1 MIYLDYNATT
11 PVDPAIIELVAQVM
25 RESSANPTSSH
36 ACGLAVR
43 RRVEAARAQLAE
55 LLGAQPDEILF
66 TGGGT
71 ESNNLAVKGIAWAH
85 QERGRHLVTS
95 VVDHAAVR
103 LPMEFLTRFG
113 FEVTYLPVDE
123 FGRVAPADLQTALR
137 DDTILVSIMQAQ
149 NEVGTLQPI
158 AELAA
163 LAHAR
168 GALFHCDASQAVGKV
183 ITRVDELGV
192 DLLTVA
198 GHKFYAPKGCGAL
211 YLRNGIEISPL
222 LHGAGHERGL
232 RGGTLNNH
240 GIIALGQ
247 AAQLADEHGLPAS
260 SKLRDELWS
269 GLQTALGERV
279 QLNGHPQQRLPNTLN
294 VSFAGVQ
301 GTRLLEE
308 AGIAASTGAACHSG
322 EVSPVLRAMGISPER
337 ARGAVRL
344 SLGRFTTDAEVATA
358 IANLSRAYQKLAG
371 AASR

>member
-11 PVDPAIIELVAQVM
+11 PVDPTIIELVGQVM

-36 ACGLAVR
+36 APGLAVR
-43 RRVEAARAQLAE
+43 ERVETARTQLAE
-55 LLGAQPDEILF
+55 LLAASPNEILF

-85 QERGRHLVTS
+85 QDKGRHLITS

-103 LPMEFLTRFG
+103 LPMEFLARFG

-123 FGRVAPADLQTALR
+123 FGRVSPSDLAAALR

-158 AELAA
+158 AELAS
-163 LAHAR
+163 LAHSR

-183 ITRVDELGV
+183 TTRVDELGV

-211 YLRNGIEISPL
+211 YLRDGVEISPL

-232 RGGTLNNH
+232 RGGTLNSH
-240 GIIALGQ
+240 GIIALGE
-247 AAQLADEHGLPAS
+247 AARLASEHGLPTS
-260 SKLRDELWS
+260 SRLRDILWD
-269 GLQTALGERV
+269 GLREALGGRV
-279 QLNGHPQQRLPNTLN
+279 QLNGHPEHRLPNTLN
-294 VSFAGVQ
+294 VSFAGMQ

-322 EVSPVLRAMGISPER
+322 EVSPVLKAMGISAER

-344 SLGRFTTDAEVATA
+344 SLGRFTTEAEVATA
-358 IANLSRAYQKLAG
+358 VANLSRAYQQLAG